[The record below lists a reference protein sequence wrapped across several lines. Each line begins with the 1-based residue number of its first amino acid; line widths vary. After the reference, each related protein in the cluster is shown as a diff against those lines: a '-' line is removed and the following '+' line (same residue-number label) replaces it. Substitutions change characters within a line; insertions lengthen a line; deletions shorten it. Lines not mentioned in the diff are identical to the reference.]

1 VAGVTGARDELLP
14 GLGEFAA
21 RVRRVTKL
29 PLCVGFGISNARQ
42 ASQVA
47 RIADG
52 VIVGSRIVNLMGEGS
67 TTGLQS
73 FIRELRSAI
82 DQ

>member
-1 VAGVTGARDELLP
+1 
-14 GLGEFAA
+14 
-21 RVRRVTKL
+21 VRSATKL

-42 ASQVA
+42 AGQVA
-47 RIADG
+47 GIADG

-67 TTGLQS
+67 TASLQG
-73 FIRELRSAI
+73 FIRELRSAV